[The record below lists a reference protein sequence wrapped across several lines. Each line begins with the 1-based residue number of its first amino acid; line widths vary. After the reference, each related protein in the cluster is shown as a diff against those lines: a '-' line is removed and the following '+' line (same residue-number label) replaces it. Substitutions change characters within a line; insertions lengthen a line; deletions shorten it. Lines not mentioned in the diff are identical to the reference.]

1 MSTEAEITKAKRT
14 IASQPPELQLRITH
28 EVADRKSAEVA
39 AQRTSTAETAITKI
53 LTVDAPQLTIEE
65 ANQLITWQ
73 EERER
78 TGRPPV

>member
-14 IASQPPELQLRITH
+14 IASQPPEVQLRVAK
-28 EVADRKSAEVA
+28 EVADRKTAEVGT
-39 AQRTSTAETAITKI
+39 QREATIETAVTKI
-53 LTVDAPQLTIEE
+53 LTTDAPALTIDE